1 MCRCTRY
8 TRKCT
13 VVSPVYA
20 LECGCMCIYMRL
32 CQRIARLRCALN
44 LLSYH
49 IIQWNWPH
57 FLFGNERCLYYGIS
71 ASSSSFSSS
80 QISSSLSENFGMK
93 IAQRQFE
100 NSLSFSHK
108 LNGNHLHLLGSLICM
123 NHRNGHIYVTLLLKA
138 NESSE
143 RSGDPFTYQLCLMDY
158 H

>member
-1 MCRCTRY
+1 
-8 TRKCT
+8 
-13 VVSPVYA
+13 
-20 LECGCMCIYMRL
+20 
-32 CQRIARLRCALN
+32 
-44 LLSYH
+44 
-49 IIQWNWPH
+49 
-57 FLFGNERCLYYGIS
+57 
-71 ASSSSFSSS
+71 
-80 QISSSLSENFGMK
+80 MK

-158 H
+158 HQNEKWELRFARWHKSVNKVVIVFVVF